1 MSRQISEYVRPDEIL
16 KWMTDLVSIPS
27 YSGLANQ
34 EAEVGAYI
42 KGVFDREGIECRIA
56 PLRDGRCNVYATL
69 RGTGG
74 GKSLMF
80 NGHMDTVPAYGMEK
94 AYEPWTDA
102 DGKIHGRGTSDMKGP
117 LAAMMAAV
125 IAIKRSGVPLKGD
138 VLYCAVADE
147 EEGSLGTIHMI
158 EDGIRADAAI
168 VGEPLGMN
176 KIAITQKGLEW
187 YQFDFIGRTVHG
199 GAYKE
204 GVNAIFKAVKFIDAV
219 NERIAPELE
228 KRKLPL
234 VGESTMNIG
243 VIRGGTQLS
252 TVAGECYVQL
262 DRRFMPKIETY
273 ESCCGELKAILDDLA
288 AEDPDFKCSMKI
300 LESSVMEQGYVHQG
314 FIQDADDPFIQCVKR
329 GLEKALGG
337 EAELI
342 GCPCWTDAG
351 LISYYA
357 KMPVVVYGPG
367 WMEFAHSKEE
377 YITLEAM
384 EQSYRAYINIAADFC
399 N

>member
-1 MSRQISEYVRPDEIL
+1 MKSISEFVKPEEIL

-34 EAEVGAYI
+34 EAEVGRYL
-42 KGVFDREGIECRIA
+42 KGVFDGEGIECRIA

-94 AYEPWTDA
+94 AFEPWTDGE
-102 DGKIHGRGTSDMKGP
+102 GKIHGRGTSDMKGP
-117 LAAMMAAV
+117 LAAMMAAL
-125 IAIKRSGVPLKGD
+125 IAIKRSGAQLKGD

-147 EEGSLGTIHMI
+147 EEGSLGAIHMI
-158 EDGIRADAAI
+158 EDGIRADAAV
-168 VGEPLGMN
+168 VGEPLGRD
-176 KIAITQKGLEW
+176 KIAIVQKGLEW
-187 YQFDFIGRTVHG
+187 YQFDFKGRTVHG

-219 NERIAPELE
+219 NERLAPELE
-228 KRKLPL
+228 KRALPL

-243 VIRGGTQLS
+243 VIHGGTQLS

-262 DRRFMPKIETY
+262 DRRFMPRLETY
-273 ESCCGELKAILDDLA
+273 ESCCAELQAILDGLA
-288 AEDPDFKCSMKI
+288 AGDPDFKCTMKV
-300 LESSVMEQGYVHQG
+300 LESSVMEKGYVHQG
-314 FIQDADDPFIQCVKR
+314 FIQDPGDPFIQSVKR
-329 GLEKALGG
+329 GFEKALGT

-351 LISYYA
+351 LIAYYA

-384 EQSYRAYINIAADFC
+384 ERSYRAYIGIAEDFC
-399 N
+399 G